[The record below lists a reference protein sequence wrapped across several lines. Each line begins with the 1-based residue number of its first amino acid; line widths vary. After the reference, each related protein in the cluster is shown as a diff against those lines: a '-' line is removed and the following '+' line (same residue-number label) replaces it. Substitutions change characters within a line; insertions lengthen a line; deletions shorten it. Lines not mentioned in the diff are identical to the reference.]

1 MSKLKQVVLSQTNK
15 KQIKT
20 TILKNKVNCKIIK
33 VNQIQRNQSKIRKN
47 YCSKAFRINKLKS
60 KRNY

>member
-20 TILKNKVNCKIIK
+20 IILKNKVNCKIIK
-33 VNQIQRNQSKIRKN
+33 VNQIQRNQSKIRKT
-47 YCSKAFRINKLKS
+47 Y
-60 KRNY
+60 

>member
-33 VNQIQRNQSKIRKN
+33 VNQIQRNQSKIRKT
-47 YCSKAFRINKLKS
+47 Y
-60 KRNY
+60 